1 MSFASSGRAE
11 RQHEASLGLDRVSQ
25 KGGYGTVPEG
35 STSYEPR
42 PDTVQLKLLSFTEKF
57 GQRFFPLGYWKE
69 FREIGKLHLPSFLT
83 CFFQIFL
90 QTISVIMC
98 GHLSKEQLDAAALAC
113 TLINVAGL
121 GIGLGL
127 STGCDTYFAQTYG
140 SAYRKRVGLY
150 LQRSLIVMYMFLIP
164 VYCLHL
170 NIKPL
175 LLLLGQDPVVSDMAS
190 QYILIFMPGVFFDY
204 TFLVLARYLQT
215 QNRVY
220 PPLICAFIGN
230 VFNAVSQYI
239 AIYVLGFQYEASAA
253 CQAASLFVM
262 CACIIAY
269 IRVSGVYEDTWD
281 GWTIEALYDIG
292 GFVRL
297 AVPGLMLVALEE
309 IGTFVAGSISTL
321 QLAAQGIV
329 FQAAV
334 LSYMVSLGMSIAVN
348 IRVGQHIGAKQIEKA
363 KHTYK
368 VAVTMILTT
377 STILCIL
384 FSTCQSFVA
393 NLFTS
398 DPVVRDATAELMTIY
413 APFPYVD
420 GLSATASGVLKG
432 SGRQFIGAVV
442 NLIAYYAVAI
452 PIGIPLSLLTK
463 MEIRGFW
470 VGLLIGLSFE
480 TVVFW
485 IIIWRTNWEKEVLVA
500 ASRVAGTKAAKTSSA
515 PLDAENASLL
525 PRQNH
530 IRRASRIYSTPY
542 ESDIEFDVSRP
553 AKLPPL
559 RPVLIRRCVT
569 WLCLLMFMVA
579 AIVLRAY
586 QDVYL
591 SFYWRELCLLQPLN
605 ASIGVNLTYCGAP
618 TLGEL
623 SSVDGGKSFGQPGE
637 IVCLG
642 PKHAIEEEL
651 LYSVCY
657 KEKNAVAMLISIRLP
672 WIEASANTSSFNL
685 SVTDDANNK
694 PLEHTRCLACSS
706 STLLI
711 NISIPIDPYKPF
723 NVKIVLTNETEVVY
737 YGLYLPSEFRTR
749 KPMSPTIYGYIL
761 EGPVDIGP
769 ATAEDTRQLSDRLVD
784 RLVCLATAPAE
795 PGGKVRAFFR
805 KYVAKKQ

>member
-1 MSFASSGRAE
+1 MPAIASIKNGEFLRNNPYGLGCTVSNCASSSDAGPRASVMKTHLG
-11 RQHEASLGLDRVSQ
+11 QAYEASNPTTELKIPFRM
-25 KGGYGTVPEG
+25 KKKT
-35 STSYEPR
+35 
-42 PDTVQLKLLSFTEKF
+42 TVQQNVKQLLRRF
-57 GQRFFPLGYWKE
+57 GERFFPLGYWKE

-113 TLINVAGL
+113 TLINVAGM

-297 AVPGLMLVALEE
+297 AVPGLLLVAMEELCFE
-309 IGTFVAGSISTL
+309 IGTFIAGGISTL

-329 FQAAV
+329 FQASV

-348 IRVGQHIGAKQIEKA
+348 IRVGQHIGAQQIEKA

-368 VAVTMILTT
+368 VAVTMILTM
-377 STILCIL
+377 STIICIL
-384 FSTCQSFVA
+384 FSTCQFYVA
-393 NLFTS
+393 SLFTS
-398 DPVVRDATAELMTIY
+398 DPVVRDAASDLLTMY

-432 SGRQFIGAVV
+432 SGRQLIGAVV
-442 NLIAYYAVAI
+442 NLIAYYAVAM
-452 PIGIPLSLLTK
+452 PIGIPLSLLTS

-470 VGLLIGLSFE
+470 TGLLIGLAGE
-480 TVVFW
+480 TLVFW
-485 IIIWRTNWEKEVLVA
+485 VIVLRTNWEKEVSDA
-500 ASRVAGTKAAKTSSA
+500 QHRVAGSDSSA
-515 PLDAENASLL
+515 KLLAAASPGGANEITPLL
-525 PRQNH
+525 PESRPKR
-530 IRRASRIYSTPY
+530 IRHASRIYDTPY
-542 ESDIEFDVSRP
+542 ESESEVSIEQQDS
-553 AKLPPL
+553 LPPL
-559 RPVLIRRCVT
+559 RPVLARRCLT
-569 WLCLLMFMVA
+569 WLLLLLLLTVA
-579 AIVLRAY
+579 VLFRIFQNRYICAGTSCAGGNHTT
-586 QDVYL
+586 V
-591 SFYWRELCLLQPLN
+591 LLEQ
-605 ASIGVNLTYCGAP
+605 T
-618 TLGEL
+618 
-623 SSVDGGKSFGQPGE
+623 
-637 IVCLG
+637 
-642 PKHAIEEEL
+642 
-651 LYSVCY
+651 
-657 KEKNAVAMLISIRLP
+657 
-672 WIEASANTSSFNL
+672 
-685 SVTDDANNK
+685 
-694 PLEHTRCLACSS
+694 HT
-706 STLLI
+706 T
-711 NISIPIDPYKPF
+711 
-723 NVKIVLTNETEVVY
+723 V
-737 YGLYLPSEFRTR
+737 
-749 KPMSPTIYGYIL
+749 
-761 EGPVDIGP
+761 PV
-769 ATAEDTRQLSDRLVD
+769 
-784 RLVCLATAPAE
+784 
-795 PGGKVRAFFR
+795 
-805 KYVAKKQ
+805 